1 MAEKL
6 SKDSPNFHKWLTPEQ
21 FGKQFGAA
29 DADIQTVTDW
39 LTRQGFQQIKV
50 GAGRTAIEFSGNV
63 GHVRNAF
70 HIEIRQL
77 TVNGEMRQANL
88 NDPQIPAALAPVVA
102 GIVSLHNFPRKSFKH
117 IGGIHT
123 ATRPVPGSPQF
134 TTSSGDYVVGPA
146 DFAKI
151 YNIPAS
157 FTGAGQHIAIVAD
170 SNINPQDVADFRTLF
185 SLPANP
191 PNIILNGPDPGLN
204 GDEVEA
210 DLDVQVAGMV
220 APMATIDLVVSE
232 DTLTARGSEPSAC
245 YIMETNS

>member
-70 HIEIRQL
+70 HIEIHQL

-102 GIVSLHNFPRKSFKH
+102 GIVSLHNFPSKSVQRDAGAFTR
-117 IGGIHT
+117 T
-123 ATRPVPGSPQF
+123 ADGRIVPQF
-134 TTSSGDYVVGPA
+134 TTSGGSYVVGPA

-151 YNIPAS
+151 YNIPS
-157 FTGAGQHIAIVAD
+157 
-170 SNINPQDVADFRTLF
+170 TL
-185 SLPANP
+185 N
-191 PNIILNGPDPGLN
+191 
-204 GDEVEA
+204 
-210 DLDVQVAGMV
+210 
-220 APMATIDLVVSE
+220 
-232 DTLTARGSEPSAC
+232 
-245 YIMETNS
+245 